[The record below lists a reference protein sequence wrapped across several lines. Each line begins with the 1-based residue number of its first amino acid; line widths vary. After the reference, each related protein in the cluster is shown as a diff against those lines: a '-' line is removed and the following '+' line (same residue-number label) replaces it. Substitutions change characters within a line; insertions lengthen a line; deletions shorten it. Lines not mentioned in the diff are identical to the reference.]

1 MLLFVLVPPLAPTRT
16 PLDQEANRLVVSPST
31 IAFPRSM
38 PLQHS
43 WVLQPS
49 STQTLLPRSPS
60 VAIRSDLLRRCVRA
74 CVRARAVQSV
84 QQSSGPRRCPSQV
97 SSLKSQ
103 AETAPGRVER
113 LRLLLGVFVRA
124 YLVGCRGLLRVFT
137 LLCVFTRE
145 SRALKR
151 CGWKMETGSLVGRR
165 TGFGSLVG
173 RHTGVG
179 GQDGRPHGV
188 GRAHRNG
195 QVQTPGPWSE
205 HDCGGKYGSS
215 QQPDP
220 LPGPEQPGGSDGP
233 HCPGKHWK
241 GH

>member
-1 MLLFVLVPPLAPTRT
+1 MRERSSQFSSPAVLV
-16 PLDQEANRLVVSPST
+16 D
-31 IAFPRSM
+31 
-38 PLQHS
+38 
-43 WVLQPS
+43 VL
-49 STQTLLPRSPS
+49 LK
-60 VAIRSDLLRRCVRA
+60 
-74 CVRARAVQSV
+74 
-84 QQSSGPRRCPSQV
+84 SQV
-97 SSLKSQ
+97 SSLKRKRPPEESSDC
-103 AETAPGRVER
+103 AFYWAFSFARTR
-113 LRLLLGVFVRA
+113 LGTEDSF
-124 YLVGCRGLLRVFT
+124 RVFT
-137 LLCVFTRE
+137 RLCVFTRE

>member
-1 MLLFVLVPPLAPTRT
+1 M
-16 PLDQEANRLVVSPST
+16 
-31 IAFPRSM
+31 
-38 PLQHS
+38 
-43 WVLQPS
+43 
-49 STQTLLPRSPS
+49 
-60 VAIRSDLLRRCVRA
+60 
-74 CVRARAVQSV
+74 RARAVQSV

-195 QVQTPGPWSE
+195 QVQTPGRWRACDWWVSTTDEIRVDGSGLSERASATPGPWSE
-205 HDCGGKYGSS
+205 HDCGGKYGSG

-220 LPGPEQPGGSDGP
+220 LPGPEQPGGSDCP
-233 HCPGKHWK
+233 HWPGNTGFSSLQRPSKAFTTTKPNHPSAFP
-241 GH
+241 